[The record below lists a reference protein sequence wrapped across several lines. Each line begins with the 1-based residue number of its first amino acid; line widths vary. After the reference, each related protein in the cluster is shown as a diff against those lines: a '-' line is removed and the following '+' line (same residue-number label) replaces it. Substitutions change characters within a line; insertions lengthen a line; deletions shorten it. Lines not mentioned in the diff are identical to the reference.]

1 MTISFP
7 FAHVAFAACS
17 SLLLAV
23 LVGCLW
29 MHVKGLLLCLKISHP
44 FEHVCPRCLCGPL
57 LYVLDSES
65 TNCRVYCN
73 HLFRSFQLDLFLYSL
88 IEYLL
93 VYVVH
98 QLKSGGTSKKWDQDS
113 SVLTIALMG
122 WISFMVRT
130 IIISLLFSRLLDN
143 KYEPFSNA
151 YIHKQRKA

>member
-1 MTISFP
+1 MLKPSACCSCWLFMD
-7 FAHVAFAACS
+7 ACERAFA
-17 SLLLAV
+17 V
-23 LVGCLW
+23 FEDFT
-29 MHVKGLLLCLKISHP
+29 P
-44 FEHVCPRCLCGPL
+44 FWTCLCALP
-57 LYVLDSES
+57 VWTTVVCASENSES

-93 VYVVH
+93 VYLVH
-98 QLKSGGTSKKWDQDS
+98 QLKSGGTWKKWDQDF

-130 IIISLLFSRLLDN
+130 IIISLLFSWLLGN